1 MQALPPSP
9 SGANDRIVKKIH
21 RLTHRGHPIEGLII
35 EREIY
40 WLMTVFGASRRLY
53 QISDGE
59 NHSFDAI
66 RNDYEDGEASR
77 LLISVAIMIRSQMD
91 ARGPRPASIDP
102 NRGKVMGNLSTE
114 GKRRQP
120 LGLRD
125 ACNKIIHATGVNF
138 PCRKA
143 KKPGRTYLGPKVEL
157 EGFQGDIRWRAVL
170 DVMKFAEAAYAEI
183 W

>member
-1 MQALPPSP
+1 MRALRPRPRN
-9 SGANDRIVKKIH
+9 ANDRIVKKIH
-21 RLTHRGHPIEGLII
+21 RLTHRGHPIEGLSI

-66 RNDYEDGEASR
+66 RRDCEEGEASR

-91 ARGPRPASIDP
+91 ARGPRPADLDL
-102 NRGKVMGNLSTE
+102 NRKKVMGHFWTE
-114 GKRRQP
+114 GNTRQP

-138 PCRKA
+138 PCLKA
-143 KKPGRTYLGPKVEL
+143 KKPSRTYLGSKVEL
-157 EGFQGDIRWRAVL
+157 EGFQGDARWRAVL
-170 DVMKFAEAAYAEI
+170 DVMKFAEAAYVEI